1 MKTKLIYILTA
12 LSTSLF
18 AQQQVDTVTIK
29 VGEGS
34 KVIFAIKDK
43 KDLETMKKYDF
54 QKLMDDMIYKL
65 QMRDSSQLKKMS
77 SDFLKKDTVKET
89 AVATTSTEESQNTN
103 ASDIRETRSGDRYS
117 VTRSTYRGKKTRHT
131 LNVDIGTNN
140 YLNKGSF
147 PSNDN
152 SNYAVRPWGSWY
164 VGLNSI
170 YRTRMAS
177 RFFLEWGYGFS
188 WYNFKF
194 QNAQTQMTK
203 DDQGVYFNPDARGY
217 DYHKSK
223 LTAAYVNI
231 SAIPMI
237 DFGGNKYKPSILDGH
252 RSSGF
257 RFGVGPYV
265 GYLIDSYSKQVYDID
280 NSKKKERHHDNFY
293 LNNLRYGL
301 RAQIGFNDID
311 FFFNYDLNPLFATNK
326 SANPNLNAFS
336 FGVTF

>member
-1 MKTKLIYILTA
+1 MKTKFIYILTVI
-12 LSTSLF
+12 STSVF
-18 AQQQVDTVTIK
+18 AQVDTVTIK

-54 QKLMDDMIYKL
+54 QKLMDEMIYKL

-89 AVATTSTEESQNTN
+89 SVAQNQENQSTEV
-103 ASDIRETRSGDRYS
+103 IRERDSNSNTRY
-117 VTRSTYRGKKTRHT
+117 VTRVTYKGKRTRHT
-131 LNVDIGTNN
+131 LNVDLGTNN
-140 YLNKGSF
+140 YLSKGSF

-177 RFFLEWGYGFS
+177 HFFLEWGYGFS

-203 DDQGVYFNPDARGY
+203 DDLGVYFNADTRGY

-231 SAIPMI
+231 SAVPMI

-257 RFGVGPYV
+257 RFGVGPYA
-265 GYLIDSYSKQVYDID
+265 GYLIDSYSKQVYDVD

-301 RAQIGFNDID
+301 RAQVGFNDID
-311 FFFNYDLNPLFATNK
+311 FFFNYDLNTLFSTNK